1 MSIIVRPINL
11 FDNVTSYDQTKTTLL
26 GKVTTKTLAGKTV
39 IGPPIV
45 KYRNTITGPEAM
57 TPAEVVLTENNR
69 MFTMTAETSGL
80 ITIAAYTL
88 AESNGDLDYLGK
100 IVIQVPEPP
109 TTTYAI
115 RGFRVLDAGTENWKI
130 FILFTANVAA
140 HAGLYMVNDV
150 DLTDFTFVP
159 LTFPTATAP
168 DQKAVY
174 KLDNSPFDL
183 TDGAGIALDTAG
195 GHVYV
200 QRGAAAAY
208 KFMCYTYTNTITT
221 VGSLGSTTELFDYE
235 TGNLPALLGVLLLTN
250 SLEFT
255 IPTSGPNSGEDCVI
269 FHTTTTMYR
278 GRISELTTGATLWP
292 SLEFANNLG
301 AVNNFVAQTTLRAT
315 YSESLQKVILLLS
328 STAAPATIMVKN
340 FANDNHELITT
351 VLSADNNESIEKE
364 MYKFKTPIAPIGF
377 DSRLGYLAIISG
389 TTGARGVYTA
399 NFDADDVYDQTSVI
413 SPVLNIKN
421 DQVFRFTAGFVRPE
435 LASPIKVYYRTSGFN
450 VATGGWVAVA
460 SDLDLGGVS
469 SPSGFIQVKINF
481 KVLDNDTSNGIQLY
495 SAGLVTRSADVISDF
510 WEYSHK
516 DSSPNLPSRA
526 AFRLKK
532 AYPSVV
538 PTLVF
543 RARDLDD
550 NIYVQGNT
558 AVNPDR
564 FEYSTDNGLN
574 WIAVGVVPNTV
585 GTLVRYNIE
594 VPPGVDVRTSLRE
607 D

>member
-1 MSIIVRPINL
+1 MSTIVRPINL
-11 FDNVTSYDQTKTTLL
+11 FDNVTNYDQTKTTFL

-45 KYRNTITGPEAM
+45 KYRNTITSPEVM

-69 MFTMTAETSGL
+69 MFAIAPESNGL

-88 AESNGDLDYLGK
+88 AESNGDLGYIGK

-109 TTTYAI
+109 STGYTI
-115 RGFRVLDAGTENWKI
+115 RGFRVLDVGTENWKI
-130 FILFTANVAA
+130 FILFTASVAA
-140 HAGLYMVNDV
+140 HSGLYMVNDV
-150 DLTDFTFVP
+150 DLADFIFVP
-159 LTFPTATAP
+159 PFFPTASAP
-168 DQKAVY
+168 SQKAVY
-174 KLDNSPFDL
+174 KLDNDPFDL
-183 TDGAGIALDTAG
+183 TDGAGIALDVIN

-200 QRGAAAAY
+200 QRGVADAHKVMY
-208 KFMCYTYTNTITT
+208 FTYTNPITT
-221 VGSLGSTTELFDYE
+221 VGALGSTTELFDYQ
-235 TGNLPALLGVLLLTN
+235 TGNLPALIGNLLLAN
-250 SLEFT
+250 SVELT
-255 IPTSGPNSGEDCVI
+255 VPASGANSGENCLI
-269 FHTTTTMYR
+269 FHTTSTMYR
-278 GRISELTTGATLWP
+278 GRISDLTDGATLWP
-292 SLEFANNLG
+292 SLEFANNFG
-301 AVNNFVAQTTLRAT
+301 ALNNFVTQATLRAT

-328 STAAPATIMVKN
+328 SSTAPATVMIKD
-340 FANDNHELITT
+340 FANDNHDLITT
-351 VLSADNNESIEKE
+351 ILSADNNEAIEKE
-364 MYKFKTPIAPIGF
+364 MYKFKTPIAPLGF

-389 TTGARGVYTA
+389 TTGARGIYTA

-413 SPVLNIKN
+413 SPVLSIKN

-435 LASPIKVYYRTSGFN
+435 LASPIKVYYRTSGFG
-450 VATGGWVAVA
+450 VATGEWVAVA
-460 SDLDLGGVS
+460 NDLDFGGIS
-469 SPSGFIQVKINF
+469 SPSGFIQIKINF
-481 KVLDNDTSNGIQLY
+481 KVLYNDTSNGIQLY
-495 SAGLVTRSADVISDF
+495 SAELVTRSADVISDF

-532 AYPSVV
+532 SYPSVV

-558 AVNPDR
+558 AVNADR

-574 WIAVGVVPNTV
+574 WIAVGTIPNTI

-594 VPPGVDVRTSLRE
+594 VPPGIDVRTSLRE

>member
-11 FDNVTSYDQTKTTLL
+11 FDNVTSYDQTKATFL

-39 IGPPIV
+39 VGPPIV
-45 KYRNTITGPEAM
+45 KYRNTVAGPEAI
-57 TPAEVVLTENNR
+57 TPVEVVLTENNR
-69 MFTMTAETSGL
+69 MFAISAEANGL
-80 ITIAAYTL
+80 ITIAAYAL

-109 TTTYAI
+109 TTNYAV
-115 RGFRVLDAGTENWKI
+115 RGFRVLDAGTEDWKI

-140 HAGLYMVNDV
+140 HSGLYMVNDV
-150 DLTDFTFVP
+150 DLADFIFVP
-159 LTFPTATAP
+159 PFFPTASAP
-168 DQKAVY
+168 SQKAVY
-174 KLDNSPFDL
+174 KLDNDPFDL
-183 TDGAGIALDTAG
+183 TDGAGIALDTVN

-200 QRGAAAAY
+200 QRGLGAAY
-208 KFMCYTYTNTITT
+208 RFMCFTYTNPITT
-221 VGSLGSTTELFDYE
+221 VGALGATTELFDYQ
-235 TGNLPALLGVLLLTN
+235 TGNLPALAGTLLLTN
-250 SLEFT
+250 SVEFT
-255 IPTSGPNSGEDCVI
+255 VPTSGANSGEDCLI
-269 FHTTTTMYR
+269 FHTTSTMYR
-278 GRISELTTGATLWP
+278 GRISDLTDGATLWP
-292 SLEFANNLG
+292 SLEFANNAG
-301 AVNNFVAQTTLRAT
+301 AVNNFIVQTTVRAT
-315 YSESLQKVILLLS
+315 FSELLQKVILLMS
-328 STAAPATIMVKN
+328 STVAPATVMIKN
-340 FANDNHELITT
+340 FSNDNHELITT
-351 VLSADNNESIEKE
+351 VLSADNNEAIEKE
-364 MYKFKTPIAPIGF
+364 MYKFKTPVAPIGF

-389 TTGARGVYTA
+389 TTGARGIYTA
-399 NFDADDVYDQTSVI
+399 NFDADDVYDQTSII
-413 SPVLNIKN
+413 SPVLGIKN

-435 LASPIKVYYRTSGFN
+435 LASPIKVYYRTSGFGA
-450 VATGGWVAVA
+450 ATGGWVLAPD
-460 SDLDLGGVS
+460 DLDFGGIS
-469 SPSGFIQVKINF
+469 SPSGFIQIKINF
-481 KVLDNDTSNGIQLY
+481 KVLDNDTSNGVQLY

-558 AVNPDR
+558 AVNADR

-574 WIAVGVVPNTV
+574 WIAVGVIPNTV

-594 VPPGVDVRTSLRE
+594 VPPGIDVRTSLRE